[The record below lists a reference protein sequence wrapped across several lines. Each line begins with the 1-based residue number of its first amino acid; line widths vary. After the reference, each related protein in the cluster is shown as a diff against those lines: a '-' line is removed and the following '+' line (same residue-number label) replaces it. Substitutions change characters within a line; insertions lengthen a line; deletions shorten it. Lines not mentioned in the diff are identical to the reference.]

1 MPTRH
6 CLRVRVWSFLLGVLL
21 LGVLL
26 LGGCSSP
33 SSPRSK
39 SGKERKP
46 DIILYSE
53 ADDRRAGEEAA
64 KEIPQAIGV
73 VANPA
78 LARYVER
85 VGQRLARHAPHT
97 SFVYSFQIVDQD
109 EPNAFALPGGFIF
122 VSRGLLALSN
132 SEDELAN
139 VLGHEIVHVAR
150 RHASARQS
158 LMNSLPKYLRW
169 AGAGQVTAYGR
180 DQERESDR
188 LGQGLAAVAGYDPEG
203 LATFLRDL
211 EFSER
216 LQLGFSRLQGYMD
229 THPATSERVAT
240 ASARSRTIRWTPE
253 TPIAGSRAA
262 YLRKLDG
269 LVVGT
274 GAAEGVF
281 QRDRFLHAD
290 MGFSMRFPDG
300 WKVVNTRNAV
310 GAVSPDRRAQVVLE
324 VQGPGTD
331 PREAA
336 QKYLDEAQTQGLRV
350 ESARDI
356 VLGKSPAYR
365 VEGRASSRA
374 GPLGVHFTWFARDG
388 VMLRLTGFTVGLGSR
403 GGIFANVARSFRTIS
418 PRERASI
425 RETRLRI
432 VPARAG
438 ETLVQFSKR
447 TSNAWNIQQTAVM
460 NGIFA
465 DAKLTEGQ
473 LLKIAVSRPY
483 RSAPAR

>member
-1 MPTRH
+1 MRTHPW
-6 CLRVRVWSFLLGVLL
+6 LRTGAWIFLLSVFLLGA
-21 LGVLL
+21 
-26 LGGCSSP
+26 CSSP
-33 SSPRSK
+33 SPRSK
-39 SGKERKP
+39 SAKERKP

-53 ADDRRAGEEAA
+53 ADDQRAGEEAA
-64 KEIPQAIGV
+64 KEVPQAIGLV
-73 VANPA
+73 KDPA
-78 LARYVER
+78 LERYVER
-85 VGQRLARHAPHT
+85 VGQRLARHAPRT

-109 EPNAFALPGGFIF
+109 APNAFALPGGFIF

-188 LGQGLAAVAGYDPEG
+188 LGQGLAGLAGYNPEG

-211 EFSER
+211 EFNER
-216 LQLGFSRLQGYMD
+216 LQLGFSRLQGYRD

-240 ASARSRTIRWTPE
+240 ASSRARTIRWTPQA
-253 TPIAGSRAA
+253 PIVASHAA
-262 YLRKLDG
+262 YLNQLDG
-269 LVVGT
+269 LIVGT

-290 MGFSMRFPDG
+290 MGFSVRFPNG
-300 WKVVNTRNAV
+300 WDVINTRAAV
-310 GAVSPDRRAQVVLE
+310 GAVSPDRKSQIVLE

-331 PREAA
+331 PRKSA
-336 QKYLDEAQTQGLRV
+336 QEYLDEAQTQGLRV
-350 ESARDI
+350 ESAQDI
-356 VLGKSPAYR
+356 VLGDAPAYR
-365 VEGRASSRA
+365 VEGRARSRA

-388 VMLRLTGFTVGLGSR
+388 AMFRLTGFSVGLGSR

-425 RETRLRI
+425 RETRLRV
-432 VPARAG
+432 VPARTG
-438 ETLVQFSKR
+438 ESLVQLSKR
-447 TSNAWNIQQTAVM
+447 TGNAWNIQQTAVM
-460 NGIFA
+460 NGIFV

-473 LLKIAVSRPY
+473 LIKIAVSRPY

>member
-6 CLRVRVWSFLLGVLL
+6 CLRARVWSFLLGI
-21 LGVLL
+21 LL

-39 SGKERKP
+39 GGKERKP
-46 DIILYSE
+46 EIVLYSE

-64 KEIPQAIGV
+64 KEIPQAIGLIK
-73 VANPA
+73 NPA

-85 VGQRLARHAPHT
+85 VGQRLARQAPRT
-97 SFVYSFQIVDQD
+97 SFVYSFKVVDQD
-109 EPNAFALPGGFIF
+109 APNAFALPGGFIF
-122 VSRGLLALSN
+122 VSRGLLVLSN

-139 VLGHEIVHVAR
+139 VIGHEIVHVAR

-158 LMNSLPKYLRW
+158 LTNALPKYLRW
-169 AGAGQVTAYGR
+169 AAVGQVAAYSR

-188 LGQGLAAVAGYDPEG
+188 LGQGLAALSGYDPEG
-203 LATFLRDL
+203 LATFLREL
-211 EFSER
+211 EFGER
-216 LQLGFSRLQGYMD
+216 LKLGFSRFQGYMD
-229 THPATSERVAT
+229 THPATSERVA
-240 ASARSRTIRWTPE
+240 AAGARARTIRWTPQP
-253 TPIAGSRAA
+253 PIVGSRAA
-262 YLRKLDG
+262 YLRQLDG

-274 GAAEGVF
+274 GASEGVF
-281 QRDRFLHAD
+281 QRDRFLHAG

-300 WKVVNTRNAV
+300 WDVVNTHAAV
-310 GAVSPDRRAQVVLE
+310 GAVSPDRRAQLVLE

-331 PREAA
+331 PRKAA
-336 QKYLDEAQTQGLRV
+336 EEYLDKAQTEGLRI

-365 VEGRASSRA
+365 VEGRANSRA
-374 GPLGVHFTWFARDG
+374 GSLDIHLTWFARDG
-388 VMLRLTGFTVGLGSR
+388 VMLRLTGFAIGSSR
-403 GGIFANVARSFRTIS
+403 GAIFANVARSFQPIT

-432 VPARAG
+432 VSARSG
-438 ETLVQFSKR
+438 ESLAQLSKR
-447 TSNAWNIQQTAVM
+447 TGNAWNIQQTAVM

-465 DAKLTEGQ
+465 DSTLEKGQ
-473 LLKIAVSRPY
+473 LIKIAVSRPY
-483 RSAPAR
+483 RGAPAQ